1 MADDDSNG
9 SGRKRSGDDSEG
21 DVDDGLSDATLL
33 QEFTTDTHDLAFNVI
48 GAPLEVVEVTLVAP
62 PVAEVASRQG
72 GASLPRSAIA
82 RAMDGDIR
90 VLRLQLSANGAAKVR
105 CAAGQ
110 CQYPSLLSTR
120 EASGTGGGEGMV
132 DGPPPVIGCSDGSCD
147 GFCSADG
154 VAACAANWTG
164 RTSLRALRTPSAPVC
179 GGSTLCASPA
189 DACARGWSICL
200 SRGVTQSGHSSAA
213 ELVARLNASQCATG
227 ANGSFATAMSSARR
241 FPCPAGPPGCDM
253 GCNVDAYGSEPVC
266 CGSDCHVPSCANGV
280 WPTPGTL
287 IKMGAG
293 TPHRSCADMMGGW
306 MAGVLCCKD
315 AQ

>member
-9 SGRKRSGDDSEG
+9 SGRKRSGDDSDDSEG
-21 DVDDGLSDATLL
+21 DVDDGLSDATLP
-33 QEFTTDTHDLAFNVI
+33 QEFTTDTYDLAFNVI

-62 PVAEVASRQG
+62 VAELASRQG
-72 GASLPRSAIA
+72 ASPRSAIA
-82 RAMDGDIR
+82 RAIDGDIR
-90 VLRLQLSANGAAKVR
+90 VLRLQLSANGVAKVR

-110 CQYPSLLSTR
+110 CQYPSLLSTP
-120 EASGTGGGEGMV
+120 ASGTGSEGMV

-200 SRGVTQSGHSSAA
+200 SRGVTQTGHSSAA

-227 ANGSFATAMSSARR
+227 ANGSLAT
-241 FPCPAGPPGCDM
+241 G
-253 GCNVDAYGSEPVC
+253 
-266 CGSDCHVPSCANGV
+266 
-280 WPTPGTL
+280 
-287 IKMGAG
+287 
-293 TPHRSCADMMGGW
+293 
-306 MAGVLCCKD
+306 
-315 AQ
+315 